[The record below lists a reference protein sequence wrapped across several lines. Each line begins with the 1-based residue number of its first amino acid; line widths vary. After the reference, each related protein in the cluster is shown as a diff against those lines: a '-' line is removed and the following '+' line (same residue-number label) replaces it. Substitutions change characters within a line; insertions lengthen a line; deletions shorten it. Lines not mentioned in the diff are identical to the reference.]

1 MNKTKSFDIPKQL
14 IWRAYKQ
21 VSKNK
26 GAAGV
31 DEVSITKFEE
41 NLKDN
46 LYKLWNRMSSGS
58 YFPEPVKAV
67 AIPKDTGGQRTLCVP
82 TVRMDCTQVQSIF
95 GIYYYHS
102 PISSMEG
109 ATFSNIIDKELQEPG
124 YI

>member
-46 LYKLWNRMSSGS
+46 LYKPWNRMSSGIRAS
-58 YFPEPVKAV
+58 KSCSNTERY
-67 AIPKDTGGQRTLCVP
+67 GRRTKNFRCSF
-82 TVRMDCTQVQSIF
+82 SIRQDRANGCF
-95 GIYYYHS
+95 YVS
-102 PISSMEG
+102 
-109 ATFSNIIDKELQEPG
+109 
-124 YI
+124 

>member
-1 MNKTKSFDIPKQL
+1 MDKTKSFDIPKQL

-31 DEVSITKFEE
+31 DDVSITKFEE
-41 NLKDN
+41 NLKDS

-67 AIPKDTGGQRTLCVP
+67 AIPKGTEGK
-82 TVRMDCTQVQSIF
+82 QSL
-95 GIYYYHS
+95 GI
-102 PISSMEG
+102 PI
-109 ATFSNIIDKELQEPG
+109 
-124 YI
+124 